1 MATVSIPF
9 IREFDPAYGA
19 LAEVSPLIR
28 RLVAPNK
35 SAFTAWGSGTY
46 VVGRGA
52 VAVID
57 PGPADDAH
65 IDTLLRLLGE
75 ERISHIVVTH
85 THLDHSPGAR
95 ILQTRLRAAGQ
106 PVAPIVGCG
115 PHARVGPNDEPV
127 EEGGD
132 FEHNPETELRDG
144 AVVMGQ
150 DWTLTAVH
158 TPGHTSNHLCYEL
171 AEERA
176 LFSGDHV
183 MGWSTTVVSP
193 PDGDM
198 THYIASLRKLLARDD
213 AVLYPTHGAPINA
226 PKAFI
231 TQLIAHRLEREAQI
245 LACLADGLST
255 IEDIVKRLYA
265 DVSPALHPAAGRSV
279 RAHLIGLIDQQRVKC
294 DGAAAYAR
302 HFSLRS

>member
-1 MATVSIPF
+1 MAAVSIPF
-9 IREFDPAYGA
+9 IRDFDPAYGA

-28 RLVAPNK
+28 RLVASNK

-95 ILQTRLRAAGQ
+95 ILQARLRAAGK

-115 PHARVGPNDEPV
+115 PHARIGPNDEPV

-132 FEHNPETELRDG
+132 FDHQPDTELRDG
-144 AVVMGQ
+144 DVVMGQ

-198 THYIASLRKLLARDD
+198 AHYIASCRTLLARAD
-213 AVLYPTHGAPINA
+213 AVLYPTHGAPITA
-226 PKAFI
+226 PQTFI
-231 TQLIAHRLEREAQI
+231 TQLIAHRLDREAQI
-245 LACLADGLST
+245 VACIGDGVAE
-255 IEDIVKRLYA
+255 IPAMVARLYA
-265 DVSPALHPAAGRSV
+265 EVDVHLHRAAARSV
-279 RAHLIGLIDQQRVKC
+279 EAHLIALERAGRVSRTEER
-294 DGAAAYAR
+294 YR
-302 HFSLRS
+302 LTV

>member
-1 MATVSIPF
+1 MTAVSIPF
-9 IREFDPAYGA
+9 IRQFDPAYGA
-19 LAEVSPLIR
+19 LAQVSPLIR

-57 PGPADDAH
+57 PGPDDAAH
-65 IDTLLRLLGE
+65 IGTLLRHLGA
-75 ERISHIVVTH
+75 ERITHIVVTH

-95 ILQTRLRAAGQ
+95 VLQARLRAAGA
-106 PVAPIVGCG
+106 PAAPIVGCA
-115 PHARVGPNDEPV
+115 PHARLGPNDEPV

-132 FEHNPETELRDG
+132 FEHQPDTELRDG
-144 AVVMGQ
+144 DAIKGAG
-150 DWTLTAVH
+150 WTLTAVH
-158 TPGHTSNHLCYEL
+158 TPGHTSNHLCYAL
-171 AEERA
+171 AEESA

-198 THYIASLRKLLARDD
+198 AHYIASCRKLLGRNDQ
-213 AVLYPTHGAPINA
+213 VLYPTHGAPITA
-226 PKAFI
+226 PAVFI

-245 LACLADGLST
+245 VACVRDGLN
-255 IEDIVKRLYA
+255 DIPAMVVRLYA
-265 DVSPALHPAAGRSV
+265 DVDVRLHGAAGRSV
-279 RAHLIGLIDQQRVKC
+279 QAHLIALENEGRVAQ
-294 DGAAAYAR
+294 AAGRYRVA
-302 HFSLRS
+302 